1 MENLFLRI
9 LNRNNNPTRHRR
21 QKISL
26 SRLFRY
32 VVYYVDSLMY
42 IFGSQAERE
51 VRNFFRKIRKFLSR
65 VASFIGAVLDITLGV
80 LLRAIISFA
89 KDIVAPFVK
98 FFTSIRS
105 YVIVM
110 SDPRFRDPRLKALR
124 RKQFFRYGW
133 LWNKGLFNKMLNSV
147 LPFISLAVCVY
158 VVYSAANLNYVLSV
172 SYNGEIIGYIENET
186 VYDSAQ
192 RILQKRV
199 LQVEDDSVWN
209 ADATLGIAV
218 VDESQIATQDVM
230 ADTLLNISGTEITEA
245 SGLYIG
251 GEFYGATTAKELMLG
266 AIDAYLQP
274 YKDAV
279 ATIPGTTVR
288 FIRDV
293 EMVDGIYPESRVVT
307 FDELAQVLNTSTE
320 RDIYYTAIAGEN
332 VQEIAQKNGMTA
344 DSLRMLN
351 PSLTSDVIETNMQL
365 LVARNE
371 PLLGVK
377 TVVVQTRNEP
387 IPYSTNVIQ
396 DQRYYKGYTQTIIEG
411 QNGVLSITEEI
422 EYQNGVEIGTNI
434 ISEEVIAEPRAA
446 EVIEGTRD
454 ITVGEISRLE
464 WPTGPYQFISRGWIP
479 GVHSAIDIA
488 AASGTPIYAAE
499 AGVVT
504 VSSWSFVGYGNY
516 VVIDHGDGFETLY
529 AHNVSNVASV
539 GDYVS
544 RGQLIAY
551 VGTTGNSTGN
561 HLHFEV
567 RVNGNKVPTE
577 SYLGLA

>member
-1 MENLFLRI
+1 
-9 LNRNNNPTRHRR
+9 
-21 QKISL
+21 
-26 SRLFRY
+26 
-32 VVYYVDSLMY
+32 MY

-80 LLRAIISFA
+80 LVRALISFA
-89 KDIVAPFVK
+89 KDIIAPFVK

-172 SYNGEIIGYIENET
+172 SYNGEVIGYIENET

-218 VDESQIATQDVM
+218 VDESQLATQDVM

-293 EMVDGIYPESRVVT
+293 EMIDGIYPESRVVT

-344 DSLRMLN
+344 DSLRLLN
-351 PSLTSDVIETNMQL
+351 PTLTSDVIETNMQL

-434 ISEEVIAEPRAA
+434 ISEEVIAQPRNA

>member
-1 MENLFLRI
+1 
-9 LNRNNNPTRHRR
+9 
-21 QKISL
+21 
-26 SRLFRY
+26 
-32 VVYYVDSLMY
+32 MY

-51 VRNFFRKIRKFLSR
+51 VRNFFRMIRKFLSR

-80 LLRAIISFA
+80 LVRAIISFV
-89 KDIVAPFVK
+89 KDIVAPFAK

-110 SDPRFRDPRLKALR
+110 SDPRFRDPKLKALR

-133 LWNKGLFNKMLNSV
+133 MWNKGLFNKMLNSI
-147 LPFISLAVCVY
+147 LPFASLAVCVY

-218 VDESQIATQDVM
+218 VDETQIATQDVM

-307 FDELAQVLNTSTE
+307 FDELSQVLNTSTE
-320 RDIYYTAIAGEN
+320 RDIYYTAIEGEN

-351 PSLTSDVIETNMQL
+351 PTLTSDVIETNMQL

-387 IPYSTNVIQ
+387 IQYSTNVIQ

-434 ISEEVIAEPRAA
+434 ISEEVIAEPRNA

-504 VSSWSFVGYGNY
+504 VSSWSFVGYGNH
-516 VVIDHGDGFETLY
+516 VMIDHGDGFETLY

-567 RVNGNKVPTE
+567 RVNGDKVPTE